1 MLSLDPQTT
10 YSTIAESRFDFS
22 EGSLEEQQA
31 SALGNLA
38 QEGAFIQFLVAD
50 SNITPVDFYSRVKLH
65 TDATRRS
72 TVIGVVP
79 STVDEMAP
87 ISEDNGSSK
96 ADKPLEVRI
105 WLGHFGCVSESGMFI
120 KRSNPS
126 PSLDQVNS
134 SKTAELFPPIDT
146 KVDLPFSYIY
156 RYHGN
161 DPILS
166 PKTRKTKE
174 QKEITDTS
182 LDSPAS

>member
-10 YSTIAESRFDFS
+10 YSTIPESRFDFS

-50 SNITPVDFYSRVKLH
+50 SNRSPVDFSWREKNHV
-65 TDATRRS
+65 DATRRS

-87 ISEDNGSSK
+87 KSEDNASSK
-96 ADKPLEVRI
+96 ADKQLDVRI

-120 KRSNPS
+120 HRSNASPS
-126 PSLDQVNS
+126 PGQEDSRSATN
-134 SKTAELFPPIDT
+134 FPPIDT

-161 DPILS
+161 DPKAAF
-166 PKTRKTKE
+166 KTGKTKE
-174 QKEITDTS
+174 QEDIIDVS
-182 LDSPAS
+182 LDSSVS